1 MPDPR
6 TLAETESAMNRHIE
20 GLEID
25 FAAAQTVSSIYRA
38 ANAVRAHITNA
49 VLRQYDLTWSGF
61 VVMWVVWIW
70 DGMETRHVAE
80 SAAISKATLTGVMK
94 TLESRGWIIRE
105 SSVADRRLVQLRLTQ
120 SGIDLMTELY
130 PKFNAAESDV
140 VRQLSARVQGQPGQG
155 PAQHCPHR
163 RGQRRPGAR
172 SGCVRRAQRAASMN
186 ARKMLA
192 CTGSVSAE
200 SSGCHWTPRYQP
212 SWPSMVTASIVP
224 SEACAAGRSP

>member
-1 MPDPR
+1 MRAMPDPR

-25 FAAAQTVSSIYRA
+25 FAAAHTVSSLYRA

-94 TLESRGWIIRE
+94 TLESRGWLIRE

-120 SGIDLMTELY
+120 SGADLMTELY

-140 VRQLSARVQGQPGQG
+140 VRQLSARSK
-155 PAQHCPHR
+155 ASL
-163 RGQRRPGAR
+163 AR
-172 SGCVRRAQRAASMN
+172 DLR
-186 ARKMLA
+186 
-192 CTGSVSAE
+192 
-200 SSGCHWTPRYQP
+200 
-212 SWPSMVTASIVP
+212 SIVRTV
-224 SEACAAGRSP
+224 EANGIPANGVGA